1 MHIMLVNDDGIFAEG
16 IRALALGLKEKYD
29 ISIVAPEHEHSG
41 CSHHF
46 TMAVPL
52 RTRKIKLPL
61 LEDIDSH
68 AISGTPVD
76 CTKIGVG
83 TLFPQT
89 DIVISG
95 VNSGANLGTDT
106 LYSGTVAAAMEGF
119 FLDKGA
125 LAISIDS
132 YSPKH
137 LDTAVTAAFYGIELL
152 KKQPSPIL
160 LNMNVPDIP
169 FCETKGFKFAALSRQ
184 DYGNSYEERIDPRNQ
199 KYYWT
204 PFERI
209 SDMKKNFEKD
219 EYWLKEGFI
228 TITPLMTDLTD
239 KALLDKLSTSCDL
252 FSEVEKHEQQ

>member
-1 MHIMLVNDDGIFAEG
+1 MRIMLVNDDGIFADG
-16 IRALALGLKEKYD
+16 IRALALGLSKKYD
-29 ISIVAPEHEHSG
+29 VCIVAPEHEHSG

-52 RTRKIKLPL
+52 RTRKVTLPL
-61 LEDIDSH
+61 LEDVPSY

-83 TLFPQT
+83 TLFPDT

-95 VNSGANLGTDT
+95 VNLGANLGTDT

-119 FLDKGA
+119 FLGRRA

-137 LDTAVTAAFYGIELL
+137 LDTAIAAALWGIDVLL
-152 KKQPSPIL
+152 KQESPIL
-160 LNMNVPDIP
+160 LNMNVPDTA
-169 FCETKGFKFAALSRQ
+169 FKDTKGFKFAALSRQ
-184 DYGNSYEERIDPRNQ
+184 DYGNVYEERIDPRNQ

-209 SDMKKNFEKD
+209 SDMVKNFEKD
-219 EYWLKEGFI
+219 EYFLKQGYI
-228 TITPLMTDLTD
+228 TVTPLMTDLTD
-239 KALLDKLSTSCDL
+239 KPLLDKLSSQ
-252 FSEVEKHEQQ
+252 EVNTHEQ

>member
-1 MHIMLVNDDGIFAEG
+1 MNIMLVNDDGIFAEG
-16 IRALALGLKEKYD
+16 IRALALGLKEKYSV
-29 ISIVAPEHEHSG
+29 SIVAPEHEHSG

-52 RTRKIKLPL
+52 RTRKVKLPL
-61 LEDIDSH
+61 LENIDSY

-83 TLFPQT
+83 TLVPQT

-95 VNSGANLGTDT
+95 INLGANLGTDT
-106 LYSGTVAAAMEGF
+106 LYSGTVAAAMEAF
-119 FLDKGA
+119 FLDKPA

-137 LDTAVTAAFYGIELL
+137 LETAVTAAKYGIEIL
-152 KKQPSPIL
+152 KKQASPIL
-160 LNMNVPDIP
+160 LNMNVPDIL
-169 FCETKGFKFAALSRQ
+169 FNEVKGFKFAALSRQ

-209 SDMKKNFEKD
+209 SDMEKNFEKD
-219 EYWLKEGFI
+219 EYWLKKGYI

-239 KALLDKLSTSCDL
+239 KPLLNTLSSCDDL
-252 FSEVEKHEQQ
+252 FSEVFKA

>member
-1 MHIMLVNDDGIFAEG
+1 MHIMLVNDDGIFAAG
-16 IRALALGLKEKYD
+16 IRALAKGLKEKHTV
-29 ISIVAPEHEHSG
+29 SIVAPEHEHSG

-52 RTRKIKLPL
+52 RTRKITLPL
-61 LEDIDSH
+61 LEDVESH

-83 TLFPQT
+83 TLVPQT

-95 VNSGANLGTDT
+95 INLGANLGTDT

-119 FLDKGA
+119 FLGKPS
-125 LAISIDS
+125 LAISMDS
-132 YSPKH
+132 YSPNH
-137 LDTAVTAAFYGIELL
+137 LETAVTAAFYGIEIL

-169 FCETKGFKFAALSRQ
+169 FSETAGIKFAALSRQ
-184 DYGNSYEERIDPRNQ
+184 DYGNVYEERTDPRNQ

-209 SDMKKNFEKD
+209 SDMTKNFEKD
-219 EYWLKEGFI
+219 EYWLKQGFI

-239 KALLDKLSTSCDL
+239 RHLLDSLSACDDI
-252 FSEVEKHEQQ
+252 FSGDSLQ